1 LALGAWCVALAATA
15 ACLENGASQLH
26 NGLIADHTYMRNY
39 EWDWIRYGKVFREV
53 SEPGARVAICP
64 AGAIVYFSHRGGV
77 DLLGKVEPL
86 VAHLEV
92 TPRES
97 ARSACWRNAPGH
109 NKGDDEL
116 VFDTLKPEF
125 ARGKLPAKHKALYAK
140 FKYRNTIFLVRKDTT
155 LLRRS
160 VL

>member
-1 LALGAWCVALAATA
+1 
-15 ACLENGASQLH
+15 
-26 NGLIADHTYMRNY
+26 HTYMRNY

-53 SEPGARVAICP
+53 AEPGARVAICP

-86 VAHLEV
+86 VAHLAV
-92 TPRES
+92 SSRQA

-116 VFDTLKPEF
+116 VFETRKPEF
-125 ARGKLPAKHKALYAK
+125 ARGKLPAKYKALYTK
-140 FKYRNTIFLVRKDTT
+140 LKYRNTIFLVRKDTN
-155 LLRRS
+155 LLRNP
-160 VL
+160 LL